1 MWQAIRDGRYDPG
14 RGALSTFVYAVAM
27 KIWLRER
34 RRSARQPDPADELAD
49 RLLSAEGDMADAAA
63 LAELLRR
70 VQDYLA
76 DPRLPEEDRHV
87 LGAVSRGVSDRDL
100 ARELGVVPSTAHERK
115 SSALKRLR
123 RWLFPGPQ
131 HPSAERRGHAGEEQH
146 ERGPTC

>member
-34 RRSARQPDPADELAD
+34 RRSARQPHPAEELAG
-49 RLLSAEGDMADAAA
+49 RLLSAEGDMADAVA

-76 DPRLPEEDRHV
+76 DPRVSEEDRHV
-87 LGAVSRGVSDRDL
+87 LGAMSRGMSDRDL
-100 ARELGVVPSTAHERK
+100 ARELGVAPSTAHQRK
-115 SSALKRLR
+115 SSALERFR
-123 RWLFPGPQ
+123 RRLFPGPQ
-131 HPSAERRGHAGEEQH
+131 RPSAERPAPAGEEQH
-146 ERGPTC
+146 DGGPTC